1 MKSLSTSNKL
11 LEKLLK
17 YNFSRSDTIIAL
29 GGGIIGDVAAFT
41 ASILKRGI
49 NFINIPTTLLS
60 QVNSSI
66 GGKTGVNSKFGKNLI
81 GSFSNQNWSL

>member
-1 MKSLSTSNKL
+1 MKSLSTTNKL

-29 GGGIIGDVAAFT
+29 GGGIIGDVAAFSQYFK
-41 ASILKRGI
+41 AGV

-60 QVNSSI
+60 QVDFDRWKNR
-66 GGKTGVNSKFGKNLI
+66 GKFKIWKTI
-81 GSFSNQNWSL
+81 GSFFQPKLI